1 MKSSDSLAWAVLGE
15 LICKAAS
22 CSCREHS
29 LCWVQ
34 RASEVAQVIKS
45 PPANAGDSKDTGLI
59 PGSGRFPAVRNGNP
73 LQYSCLENSM
83 DRRAWWATVHGV
95 TKCRMRLDTHAR
107 PGCSRNGNGLGMRP
121 PGIKALWPSS
131 CVPYTS
137 ACLKC
142 EVLVQLTLKSF
153 CIFNILLLNITG
165 KKAPITT
172 SLKFMKAWRL
182 VNTSKKWSFPNH
194 KNALS

>member
-1 MKSSDSLAWAVLGE
+1 MQLEWILPVLG
-15 LICKAAS
+15 AGGFRGGAS
-22 CSCREHS
+22 DKESTCQCRRLKRHGFDPWVGKIPCSKKWQPTPVF
-29 LCWVQ
+29 L
-34 RASEVAQVIKS
+34 
-45 PPANAGDSKDTGLI
+45 
-59 PGSGRFPAVRNGNP
+59 
-73 LQYSCLENSM
+73 CLENSM
-83 DRRAWWATVHGV
+83 GRRAWWASVHGV
-95 TKCRMRLDTHAR
+95 TKCRMWLDTHAR
-107 PGCSRNGNGLGMRP
+107 PGCSRNSNGLGMRP

-131 CVPYTS
+131 CVPKHTF

-142 EVLVQLTLKSF
+142 EILVQLTLKSF

>member
-45 PPANAGDSKDTGLI
+45 PPANAGDSKDMGLI

-95 TKCRMRLDTHAR
+95 TRSWTRLSNFHFYFSPQTTYLLFDKKLQDM
-107 PGCSRNGNGLGMRP
+107 PESKGKQSRE
-121 PGIKALWPSS
+121 IKRTSDQTGVTQMLELSDREF
-131 CVPYTS
+131 YTTMINMLR
-137 ACLKC
+137 AVMEK
-142 EVLVQLTLKSF
+142 
-153 CIFNILLLNITG
+153 
-165 KKAPITT
+165 
-172 SLKFMKAWRL
+172 
-182 VNTSKKWSFPNH
+182 
-194 KNALS
+194 